1 MTKQETQRREA
12 FGCGCVFIVAAVC
25 LVGSYN
31 VAALISVVV
40 GLLIYAAIFATRK
53 KPESPPK
60 GNELC
65 ENCATENDNTPKS

>member
-1 MTKQETQRREA
+1 
-12 FGCGCVFIVAAVC
+12 
-25 LVGSYN
+25 
-31 VAALISVVV
+31 
-40 GLLIYAAIFATRK
+40 LIYAAIFATRK